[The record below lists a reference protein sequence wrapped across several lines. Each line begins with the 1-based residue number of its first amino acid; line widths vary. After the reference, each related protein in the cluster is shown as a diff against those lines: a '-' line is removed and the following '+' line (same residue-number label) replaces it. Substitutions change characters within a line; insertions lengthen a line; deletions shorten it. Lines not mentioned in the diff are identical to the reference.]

1 MNFNKWKKRLLMYD
15 EILIILAILLL
26 GIFRPDIV
34 LIVSYF
40 VLIIYL
46 LITKRKTLLFQLLI
60 SSLLSL
66 AWMLIARNEYGYNQD
81 FLIILGIN
89 TFPFFSFSL
98 GLFALYLIYSHYEYL
113 FKNNS
118 YIKKLLFVVLIYF
131 PLLIILET
139 IAYHYFNIRNTA
151 SAMYIGLPICDCLHA
166 PRWMQASYFL
176 MGPLYFTITYLLK
189 FKNPHIQKL
198 FK

>member
-15 EILIILAILLL
+15 KILIISVILLL

-40 VLIIYL
+40 VLIVYL

-66 AWMLIARNEYGYNQD
+66 LWMLIARNEYGYNQD

-139 IAYHYFNIRNTA
+139 IAYHYFNIRNIS

-166 PRWMQASYFL
+166 SRWMQASYFL

>member
-15 EILIILAILLL
+15 EILIILSILLL
-26 GIFRPDIV
+26 GVFRPDIV
-34 LIVSYF
+34 LIVAYF

-66 AWMLIARNEYGYNQD
+66 LWMLITRNEYGYNQD

-89 TFPFFSFSL
+89 TFPFLAFSL
-98 GLFALYLIYSHYEYL
+98 GLFALYLLYSHYEYL

-118 YIKKLLFVVLIYF
+118 YLKKLLFVVLIYF

-139 IAYHYFNIRNTA
+139 IAYHYFNIRNIA
-151 SAMYIGLPICDCLHA
+151 SSMYIGLPLCDCLHA
-166 PRWMQASYFL
+166 PRWIQVSYFL
-176 MGPLYFTITYLLK
+176 MGPLYFTITYILK

-198 FK
+198 LK